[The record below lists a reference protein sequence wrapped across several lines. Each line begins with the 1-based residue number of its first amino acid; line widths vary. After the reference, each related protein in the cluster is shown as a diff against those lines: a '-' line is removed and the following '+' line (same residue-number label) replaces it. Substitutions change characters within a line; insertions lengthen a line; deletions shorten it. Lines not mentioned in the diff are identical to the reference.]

1 MPRRRAPRRG
11 PPSRLAAG
19 AGLLAAAALA
29 SALLAPQLATGAGSG
44 GFSPT
49 GSMGAARYR
58 PAAAP
63 LPAGRVLV
71 AGGYYYDGADHYLQG
86 AEA

>member
-1 MPRRRAPRRG
+1 
-11 PPSRLAAG
+11 
-19 AGLLAAAALA
+19 
-29 SALLAPQLATGAGSG
+29 
-44 GFSPT
+44 
-49 GSMGAARYR
+49 MGAARYR

-63 LPAGRVLV
+63 LPDGRVLV